1 MPIDWPPT
9 SIGVPSSPASG
20 LHITPVKRKKR
31 TGFSLDLEQFEQ
43 LQKSRWRQLKAIDI
57 SSELSRLF
65 NRPSTFKT
73 GQYKVLRAIM
83 KQEHPIVTV
92 LPTSGGKS
100 LLFQLPAAACP
111 SCVTIVV
118 VPLVSLQGDLFDRT
132 RKMNIPAAQWKSNQI
147 VGDARIVFVTPE
159 TLFTEHFQGYLDTLH
174 SQALLDRIVVDI
186 CHTIL
191 EEALI
196 STQSFESSAY

>member
-1 MPIDWPPT
+1 MPRKGSAKVRTGCVTCRVKCDEEKSSCKRYLST
-9 SIGVPSSPASG
+9 GRVPSSPASG

-31 TGFSLDLEQFEQ
+31 TGFSLNLEQFEQ

-57 SSELSRLF
+57 SSDLSRLF

-111 SCVTIVV
+111 SGVTIVV
-118 VPLVSLQGDLFDRT
+118 VHWYLSKATSSTVQGR
-132 RKMNIPAAQWKSNQI
+132 
-147 VGDARIVFVTPE
+147 
-159 TLFTEHFQGYLDTLH
+159 
-174 SQALLDRIVVDI
+174 
-186 CHTIL
+186 
-191 EEALI
+191 
-196 STQSFESSAY
+196 